1 MSDCALAIRNAISNV
16 PSSYLPPQTIKQ
28 SNHCI
33 PNHNAFIIGS
43 TGRHCYLSFKVDNI
57 NPAFA
62 DYVRTQWVVNL
73 KHWPSFYYT
82 TAYQGI
88 NTNNYTE
95 AWHQVLKSQ
104 FIPSP
109 EKRRIDE
116 FLQILIDEVEPS
128 YRTSYDRVDG
138 GFEEQTLN
146 LFQLVS
152 KRLADGYTKQS
163 LATLGGFTIRFCEK
177 SF

>member
-1 MSDCALAIRNAISNV
+1 MFA
-16 PSSYLPPQTIKQ
+16 PGMIKQ
-28 SNHCI
+28 MLI
-33 PNHNAFIIGS
+33 
-43 TGRHCYLSFKVDNI
+43 
-57 NPAFA
+57 
-62 DYVRTQWVVNL
+62 VVEL
-73 KHWPSFYYT
+73 FVFQ

-104 FIPSP
+104 FIPPP
-109 EKRRIDE
+109 EKQRIDK

-128 YRTSYDRVDG
+128 YRTAYDRVDG

-146 LFQLVS
+146 SFQLVS

-163 LATLGGFTIRFCEK
+163 LATLGVRIFSFPGNVSIFLCTNFC
-177 SF
+177 SLLHG